1 MKKVIN
7 GRQYNTD
14 TAKFIDGV
22 YSGIG
27 SFEEYEA
34 DLYKKK
40 TGEYFLYESGG
51 PMSRM
56 AVNAN
61 YNEVTGSENI
71 TPLTVSEVKKW
82 LEDNNL
88 AEAYEKLFSVTE
100 GRTLKELRE
109 TKGLTQSELAEKAG
123 VPVGHIQK
131 YETGERDLNK
141 AQGIILLKIAQA
153 LDCAIEELINIKE

>member
-1 MKKVIN
+1 MKKIIN

-27 SFEEYEA
+27 SFEEYKA

-56 AVNAN
+56 AVNVS
-61 YNEVTGSENI
+61 YNEVTGSESI

-109 TKGLTQSELAEKAG
+109 AKGLTQSELAEKAG

-131 YETGERDLNK
+131 YETGERYINSVIMK
-141 AQGIILLKIAQA
+141 F
-153 LDCAIEELINIKE
+153 LI

>member
-1 MKKVIN
+1 MEDSTTQTQQSLLMECILESE
-7 GRQYNTD
+7 
-14 TAKFIDGV
+14 A
-22 YSGIG
+22 
-27 SFEEYEA
+27 FEEYKA

-56 AVNAN
+56 AVNVS

-88 AEAYEKLFSVTE
+88 AEAYEKLFNVTE
-100 GRTLKELRE
+100 GRTLKELRSK
-109 TKGLTQSELAEKAG
+109 KGLTQSELAEKAG

-131 YETGERDLNK
+131 NMRQAKEISIRLK
-141 AQGIILLKIAQA
+141 ALSY
-153 LDCAIEELINIKE
+153 

>member
-1 MKKVIN
+1 
-7 GRQYNTD
+7 
-14 TAKFIDGV
+14 
-22 YSGIG
+22 
-27 SFEEYEA
+27 
-34 DLYKKK
+34 
-40 TGEYFLYESGG
+40 
-51 PMSRM
+51 MSRM
-56 AVNAN
+56 AVNVS

-88 AEAYEKLFSVTE
+88 AEAYEKLFNVTE

-109 TKGLTQSELAEKAG
+109 AKGLTQSELAEKAG